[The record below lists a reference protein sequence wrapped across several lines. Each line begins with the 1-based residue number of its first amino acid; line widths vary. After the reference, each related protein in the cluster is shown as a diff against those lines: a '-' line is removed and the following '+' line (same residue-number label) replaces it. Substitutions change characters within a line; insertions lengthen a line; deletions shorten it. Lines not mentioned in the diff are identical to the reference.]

1 MLVVRGV
8 DSFVVSERLI
18 CATDII
24 LDHHHHRI
32 LDRG

>member
-8 DSFVVSERLI
+8 GSFVVSERLI
-18 CATDII
+18 CATDSS
-24 LDHHHHRI
+24 LGHHHHRI